1 MPQIAT
7 FVDTSL
13 PKFADTTRALIKD
26 GWKKVPNTAE
36 NRRTILLKYYE
47 YLVNTNAKLAGISP
61 SSLTPAQLE
70 PVWAKAKA
78 NAEYKRYEMYVK
90 NTVVVV
96 ADVEMGGIAAGAP
109 AIAVEEVFASPN
121 DVERMQPGYVD
132 IDDILSGL
140 SRMSLGGGKRRRHH
154 TKRHYKKSHKRHT
167 KRKTHRGT
175 RRR

>member
-26 GWKKVPNTAE
+26 GWKKVPNTAG
-36 NRRTILLKYYE
+36 NRRTILLKYYA

-61 SSLTPAQLE
+61 SSLTPTQLE

-78 NAEYKRYEMYVK
+78 EYERYEMYVK

-96 ADVEMGGIAAGAP
+96 ADVEMGGVAADVP

-140 SRMSLGGGKRRRHH
+140 SRMSLGGGKHRRHH
-154 TKRHYKKSHKRHT
+154 STKRHHKKTHKKHHT

-175 RRR
+175 RRH